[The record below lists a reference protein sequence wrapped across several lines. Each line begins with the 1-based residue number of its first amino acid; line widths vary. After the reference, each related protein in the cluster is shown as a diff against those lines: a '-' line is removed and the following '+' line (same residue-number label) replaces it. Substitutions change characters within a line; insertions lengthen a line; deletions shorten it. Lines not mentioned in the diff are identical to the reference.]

1 MYFKRPEVLCRKDEK
16 YLSLHLRVIAEQ
28 KRMIQNDSKGNN
40 KMIRVLVMANNLLL
54 ADSVAS
60 ILEEEID
67 LDVTRVTRRELGK
80 GQPYSVVIL
89 VDERESENESI
100 KAVDLLRDEITLLVI
115 KVSLE
120 SRNVHI
126 YESYQLNN
134 PSIERVI
141 NLVRDF
147 SRIYLRKKNE
157 EVMTWAS

>member
-1 MYFKRPEVLCRKDEK
+1 
-16 YLSLHLRVIAEQ
+16 
-28 KRMIQNDSKGNN
+28 
-40 KMIRVLVMANNLLL
+40 MIRVLVMANNLLL
-54 ADSVAS
+54 ADSIVS

-89 VDERESENESI
+89 VDEGESDDESI

-120 SRNVHI
+120 SQNVHI
-126 YESYQLNN
+126 YESYQLNK

-141 NLVRDF
+141 NLVRGF
-147 SRIYLRKKNE
+147 SRAYLTKKNE
-157 EVMTWAS
+157 EAMTWAR